1 MAISNIYLIINEST
15 RVRIDYGVGY
25 RTIVAQSGV
34 TMVLSF
40 CGGDKSSQNR
50 DIIALRA
57 IQNSKFKIQKQAMT
71 RFQAL
76 LMS

>member
-1 MAISNIYLIINEST
+1 VLQSLYFKLGFSGKHYLQKIKGLSENESP
-15 RVRIDYGVGY
+15 VQQ
-25 RTIVAQSGV
+25 IVASSG
-34 TMVLSF
+34 L
-40 CGGDKSSQNR
+40 
-50 DIIALRA
+50 IALRA